1 MRSIYHWSIVT
12 DIIADR
18 LRHKNSTQYITVLC
32 TTAEIPAFCCLFL
45 PDSPTLTRTPN
56 LEQRYPQ
63 LRGPW
68 GMGISCA
75 KGHSEQWSR
84 RQQGQHQGL
93 QQLLEQLSCRKQ
105 KVPVQIRVPAKI
117 PSTGKIWVPDVRL
130 YTDLKN
136 YGSVGGVHSAACMA
150 LHAATR
156 VAGYSSMRD

>member
-56 LEQRYPQ
+56 LEERYPQ

-105 KVPVQIRVPAKI
+105 KVPVQIRYRQKYPVPAKFEYRMYGF
-117 PSTGKIWVPDVRL
+117 TRTLKITVL
-130 YTDLKN
+130 SAAIT
-136 YGSVGGVHSAACMA
+136 VHS
-150 LHAATR
+150 LNRGRTR
-156 VAGYSSMRD
+156 VGPG